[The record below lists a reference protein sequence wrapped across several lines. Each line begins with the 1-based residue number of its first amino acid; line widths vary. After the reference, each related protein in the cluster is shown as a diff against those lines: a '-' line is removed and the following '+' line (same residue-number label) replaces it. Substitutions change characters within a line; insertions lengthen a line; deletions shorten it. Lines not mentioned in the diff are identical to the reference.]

1 MYDHYIVKNFR
12 FLLIT
17 LPYYREEFLYSLIGV
32 FLFMQ
37 LTADEEK
44 SLNGDQGETVS
55 SAYRIL
61 LAIGEA
67 TDAEKLVPIKWV
79 HISGVNYNTIGD
91 SGVQF
96 LEKFSSNAKVAVK
109 TTINPMGFDRNK
121 TNSLSE
127 NFVKK
132 QMSIVESF
140 EAIGTIPSF
149 TCIPYEI
156 FDIPEKG
163 SMVSF
168 AESNAAVFSNSIL
181 GLLTNKESS
190 LSALASSVTGKAPLS
205 DLRIEQFRH
214 PKVVIKP
221 NFKLETE
228 LDYGL
233 LGYFA
238 GKVVKDSCVAFESS
252 AVKPEAIKMK
262 SISSAIGTS
271 GSCGM
276 FTLQE
281 KAEEV
286 ISCGKKEYNIIKDE
300 LNTCEDGDLITLGSP
315 QLGLNELNL
324 LDKLLE
330 GKKFTKRCLIYCAR
344 AIHRQATQIGLTN
357 RIERAGGEFICDS
370 CTCLTPLVT
379 RDEVDSV
386 ITNSI
391 KGAYYLNHSN
401 RLGVALKDL
410 TTIVKEYTNQK

>member
-1 MYDHYIVKNFR
+1 
-12 FLLIT
+12 
-17 LPYYREEFLYSLIGV
+17 
-32 FLFMQ
+32 MQ
-37 LTADEEK
+37 LTEDEEK
-44 SLNGDQGETVS
+44 ALNGNQGETVA

-67 TDAEKLVPIKWV
+67 SDAEKLVPIEWV
-79 HISGVNYNTIGD
+79 HLSGVNYNTIGD
-91 SGVQF
+91 SGVDF
-96 LEKFSSNAKVAVK
+96 LEKFSNSAKVLVK

-121 TNSLSE
+121 DNKLPD
-127 NFVKK
+127 NFIKK
-132 QMSIVESF
+132 QLSIVKSYETM
-140 EAIGTIPSF
+140 GTIPSF

-156 FDIPEKG
+156 FYIPQKG
-163 SMVSF
+163 SLVSF

-205 DLRIEQFRH
+205 DLRIEKFRH
-214 PKVVIKP
+214 PKIVIKP
-221 NFKLETE
+221 DFRLETE

-238 GKVVKDSCVAFESS
+238 GKLVKDSCVALDDN
-252 AVKPEAIKMK
+252 PEKSRVIKMK
-262 SISSAIGTS
+262 SLSAAIGTS

-276 FTLQE
+276 FALGK

-286 ISCGKKEYNIIKDE
+286 ISYGKKECNAIKDE
-300 LNTCEDGDLITLGSP
+300 LNTSEDGDLITLGSP
-315 QLGLNELNL
+315 QLGMNELNL
-324 LDKLLE
+324 LADLLE

-344 AIHRQATQIGLTN
+344 AIHNHATQIGLTS

-370 CTCLTPLVT
+370 CSCLTPLVT
-379 RDEVDSV
+379 RDEFDSV

-401 RLGVALKDL
+401 RLDIALKDL
-410 TTIVKEYTNQK
+410 MTIVNEYTN